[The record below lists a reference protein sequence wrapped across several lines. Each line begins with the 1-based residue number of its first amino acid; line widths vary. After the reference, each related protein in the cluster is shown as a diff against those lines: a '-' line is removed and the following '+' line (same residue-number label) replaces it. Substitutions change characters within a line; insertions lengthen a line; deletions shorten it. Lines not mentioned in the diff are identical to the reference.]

1 MRGKRI
7 QADANFLLGG
17 SRLAENDARFSFSR
31 ALPVL
36 IVAVVL
42 VYLVPI
48 QLFSQKIGLH
58 CICVF
63 LILLCNEFQC
73 LACSCWRRQEIDI

>member
-1 MRGKRI
+1 MFVSLLSLELRNEGKTHPGRCYFFSVGWKQI
-7 QADANFLLGG
+7 
-17 SRLAENDARFSFSR
+17 AENDARFSFSR

-58 CICVF
+58 LRF
-63 LILLCNEFQC
+63 LN
-73 LACSCWRRQEIDI
+73 LAVQ